1 MDTTRFI
8 RNFILFKEALQKQNF
23 NNKDLNTTSMQ
34 AALHCEQL
42 ALQEQEHALQIEQ
55 ARAKMQLDF
64 LSLQSSLQAQ
74 KASTLN
80 TLIQCQSMIKS
91 LKDNAFI
98 NRANAFVSLLQVQAN
113 SANGI
118 TPNVFET
125 AFKIIAQIG
134 SEYNQITL
142 NNSHTH
148 NGSVSVSVQ
157 EKEQTSE
164 LKTILNKLSKELE
177 KLNDQSEVNSIQVFS
192 DKLEVLKDA
201 PVRLW
206 GFSTLSNA
214 EEGFYNEA
222 NEQLASGSVCLFR
235 SDKLGKHTITFK
247 ASNTKTSLSKN
258 ITISVIANKLKERI
272 N

>member
-23 NNKDLNTTSMQ
+23 NNKELNTTSMQ
-34 AALHCEQL
+34 AALQCEQL
-42 ALQEQEHALQIEQ
+42 ALSEQAQGLQSEQ
-55 ARAKMQLDF
+55 ARAKMQIDF
-64 LSLQSSLQAQ
+64 LSMQANLQNA
-74 KASTLN
+74 KAETLN
-80 TLIQCQSMIKS
+80 KLIQCQAMLKS
-91 LKDNAFI
+91 LKDNTMI

-113 SANGI
+113 AANTI
-118 TPNVFET
+118 SFHNFET

-134 SEYNQITL
+134 IEYDQL
-142 NNSHTH
+142 NLGDN
-148 NGSVSVSVQ
+148 SVSVKT
-157 EKEQTSE
+157 KEQTDE

-177 KLNDQSEVNSIQVFS
+177 NLNEQSEVNSIQVFS

-201 PVRLW
+201 PTRLW

-214 EEGFYNEA
+214 SEGFYNEA
-222 NEQLASGSVCLFR
+222 NELLASGSVFLFR
-235 SDKLGKHTITFK
+235 SDKVGKHTITFK
-247 ASNTKTSLSKN
+247 ASNAKTSLAKN